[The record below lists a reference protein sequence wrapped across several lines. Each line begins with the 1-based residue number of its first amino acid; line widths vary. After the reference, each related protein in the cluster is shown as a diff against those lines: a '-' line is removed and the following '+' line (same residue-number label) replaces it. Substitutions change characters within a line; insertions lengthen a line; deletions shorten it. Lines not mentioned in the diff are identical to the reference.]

1 MSPDKN
7 PPQFAAPAERTKHL
21 EKQSQQLKVIADYFT
36 AEAEAKRETKKA
48 KVFGSIIG
56 TLVFIG
62 TVWPLFY
69 EGALYTLGEM
79 KNREA
84 AENYATVAK
93 KIYYDENNP
102 EIALT
107 FIKKSVELDPDNS
120 DYRYLNFYIE
130 GMAVVRNLLNLDRPL
145 NKKEVNEAHQS
156 MASAALLK
164 LLEPEK
170 SGPYILK
177 GQIYSSLKEN
187 ERSLIELKKAI
198 SLEPNNDF
206 AHVRLALI
214 HFNLNEIDKSLKEL
228 DLALKINPD
237 SKWAWLWKGIVIG
250 ESQKDWETANSN
262 YKKALEID
270 PRFDLAYY
278 NLGWSFLKIS
288 PKDFVNAQNNFETA
302 LKINP
307 NYKEALY
314 GLAMVYGYQDRY
326 EIAKLYLTKAKDL
339 DNQFLTAWKWL
350 GVVNNEMNNFD
361 EALVAFG
368 EAIKLNPGD
377 SKLYVRRARL
387 FSKDGQF
394 EQGIKDLRLAAEMSP
409 KNKRIWFY
417 LGDILLKMDKPE
429 GAINYFDKAVKIAP
443 NYGEA
448 FLGKAKALAALG
460 SHESAEENFEKS
472 FQVSRNKKERVIF
485 AKGNFEISRGNLLK
499 ARNDFKTAREIKE
512 NFGDVWLAEADVLV
526 KLKKTKEAIALLKQY
541 LKLRPED
548 NKASAMVLK
557 LSQES

>member
-1 MSPDKN
+1 MIP
-7 PPQFAAPAERTKHL
+7 ERTKHL
-21 EKQSQQLKVIADYFT
+21 ENQSQQLKIIAEHFT
-36 AEAEAKRETKKA
+36 AEAEAKRETKRA
-48 KVFGSIIG
+48 KIVGATLG
-56 TLVFIG
+56 TLMFIG
-62 TVWPLFY
+62 TVWPVFY
-69 EGALYTLGEM
+69 EGTLYTIGQM

-84 AENYATVAK
+84 AERYATVSK
-93 KIYYDENNP
+93 QIYYDENNP

-107 FIKKSVELDPDNS
+107 FIKKSLELDPDNS
-120 DYRYLNFYIE
+120 DYRYLHSYIE

-170 SGPYILK
+170 PGPYILK
-177 GQIYSSLKEN
+177 GQIYSALNEN
-187 ERSLIELKKAI
+187 ERSLIEIKKAI
-198 SLEPNNDF
+198 SFDPNNDF

-228 DLALKINPD
+228 DIALEINPD
-237 SKWAWLWKGIVIG
+237 SKWAWLWKGIVVG
-250 ESQKDWETANSN
+250 ESQKDWEAANSN

-270 PRFDLAYY
+270 SRFDLAYY
-278 NLGWSFLKIS
+278 NLGWSFLKMS
-288 PKDFVNAQNNFETA
+288 PKDFIKAQNNFETA

-350 GVVNNEMNNFD
+350 GIVNNEMNNFD
-361 EALVAFG
+361 ESLVAFG

-387 FSKDGQF
+387 FSKGGQF
-394 EQGIKDLRLAAEMSP
+394 EQGIKDLRLAAEMDP

-417 LGDILLKMDKPE
+417 LGDILSKLDKPK
-429 GAINYFDKAVKIAP
+429 GAIGYFDKAVKIAP

-448 FLGKAKALAALG
+448 FLGKAKAFAKLG
-460 SHESAEENFEKS
+460 LYKKAEENFEKS
-472 FQVSRNKKERVIF
+472 FMVSRNKKERVIF
-485 AKGNFEISRGNLLK
+485 EKGKFEMSRGNLVK
-499 ARNDFKTAREIKE
+499 ARKNFKTAREIKE
-512 NFGDVWLAEADVLV
+512 SFGDAWLAEADILA
-526 KLKKTKEAIALLKQY
+526 KLDEEKAAINLLNQY

-548 NKASAMVLK
+548 NRASLMILK
-557 LSQES
+557 LSKK